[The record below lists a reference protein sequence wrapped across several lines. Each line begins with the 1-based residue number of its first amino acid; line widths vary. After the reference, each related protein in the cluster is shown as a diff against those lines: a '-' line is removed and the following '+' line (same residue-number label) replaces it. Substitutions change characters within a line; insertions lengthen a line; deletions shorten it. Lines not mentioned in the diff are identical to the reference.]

1 MNQYTMPRLKSLLIA
16 ALATSLVAGCSDS
29 VPTPADP
36 PPLQGAAIGGE
47 FTLTGETGKP
57 VSWSDFDGKY
67 RTIYFGYTYCPDV
80 CPVDQQRAMAG
91 LKLFEKSH
99 PKLGMQVQPLFVG
112 VDTERDTP
120 EVLTEFTDNFHPRLI
135 GLTGDKETLTQ
146 VAGMFAAS
154 FSKGE
159 AAPGGGYLV
168 NHTNVTLLFGP
179 KGEPLATLPTD
190 EGPEAVAAELEKW
203 VH

>member
-1 MNQYTMPRLKSLLIA
+1 MPRLKSLL
-16 ALATSLVAGCSDS
+16 LAVTATTMIAGCGDS
-29 VPTPADP
+29 ASTPSEP
-36 PPLQGAAIGGE
+36 PPLEGAALGGD
-47 FTLTGETGKP
+47 FTLTGENGQP
-57 VSWSDFDGKY
+57 VSWSDFDGQY

-91 LKLFEKSH
+91 LKLFEKEH
-99 PKLGMQVQPLFVG
+99 PALGAQVQPLFVG
-112 VDTERDTP
+112 VDTARDTP
-120 EVLTEFTDNFHPRLI
+120 EALSEFTDNFHPRLI
-135 GLTGDKETLTQ
+135 GLTGDEETLRE
-146 VAGMFAAS
+146 VAGKFAAS
-154 FSKGE
+154 FSRGE

-203 VH
+203 VR